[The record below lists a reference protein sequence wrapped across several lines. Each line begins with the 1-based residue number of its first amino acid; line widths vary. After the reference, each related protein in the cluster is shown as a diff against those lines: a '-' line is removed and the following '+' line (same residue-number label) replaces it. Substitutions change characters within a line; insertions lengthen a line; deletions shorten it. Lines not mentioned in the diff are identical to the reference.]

1 MKKILI
7 IVSALIVAA
16 ACGAPSTNQST
27 PSVNTNSAAT
37 PLAATMTEADAV
49 AKEKAIWD
57 TIKTKDYEAFGNML
71 AEDQLE
77 VTAEGVLDKAGSI
90 AAVKDFEPTEVTYSD
105 WKYLS
110 IDKDAYAVSYTV
122 DVKAKYKGKEIAE
135 NGRASSAWVNRSGKW
150 LAIYHQEC
158 MVKPPMPMPPAKES
172 AAKANSATKTSPSP
186 AAAPA
191 MAAAGADPI
200 ANEKIVWD
208 TFKSKNYDGF
218 AALLAPD
225 FIEVEPDKVY
235 TKAEAV
241 KGVSEFDASKTVLS
255 DWKAAKLDADA
266 SLVTYVV
273 KFPGA
278 PLERH
283 STIWANRDG
292 KWLAILH
299 HGGTAPM
306 KPGAMAAPAASPS
319 PAAAAPPAMKAM
331 PVMKATPA
339 MKAVPAM
346 KPTPK

>member
-1 MKKILI
+1 MKKILV
-7 IVSALIVAA
+7 IVSALIVTA
-16 ACGAPSTNQST
+16 ACGAPPPTNEST
-27 PSVNTNSAAT
+27 PSGTTNSAAT

-77 VTAEGVLDKAGSI
+77 VTGDGVFDKAGSI
-90 AAVKDFEPTEVTYSD
+90 ASVKEFEPTEVTFSD

-110 IDKDAYAVSYTV
+110 IDKDAYAISYTV

-135 NGRASSAWVNRSGKW
+135 NGRASSAWVKRDGKW

-158 MVKPPMPMPPAKES
+158 MVKPPMPPAKES
-172 AAKANSATKTSPSP
+172 AAKENTNSATKTSPSP

-208 TFKSKNYDGF
+208 TFKSKNYDAF

-235 TKAEAV
+235 SKAEAV
-241 KGVSEFDASKTVLS
+241 KSVSEFDASKAVLS
-255 DWKAAKLDADA
+255 EWKAAKLDDDA
-266 SLVTYVV
+266 ALVTYVV
-273 KFPGA
+273 KLPGA
-278 PLERH
+278 PMERH

-319 PAAAAPPAMKAM
+319 PAAAASPAMKAM
-331 PVMKATPA
+331 
-339 MKAVPAM
+339 PAM